1 MKDEDKTKEQLI
13 EEMESLRK
21 EVSELEQEKAER
33 KWAERLLQALNEAAR
48 SMEQALTPEEIFSA
62 VNGQLKELGFSS
74 AVFLTDESQKRL
86 FLKYW
91 SYETAAI
98 RTAEK
103 LAGRKHEDFPILI
116 EAVDVYRKT
125 IREREAVFVEDV
137 KDVIEQLFQ
146 AVLPGLAKKLAGPI
160 AKILKVSKDI
170 NAPLIV
176 GNKVVGML
184 SVQSG
189 DLTADDIPAITAFA
203 HQMAAAWHKATL
215 LQDLKRSLAEFKR
228 AEEAL
233 QKADNELG
241 RRVEERTAELLKSN
255 EQLTQEITE
264 RKKAEQM
271 LSHER
276 ALIQTLFGNHPD
288 FFYFKDNK
296 ARFHRVSKRF
306 CHFFGLSE
314 EDIIGK
320 TDLELFPEEVA
331 IETYEED
338 MSVITTGTP
347 IINKEESAV
356 EVWVLTTKIPWFDKE
371 GNIIGLFGISRDIT
385 ERKKAEEALRES
397 EECYRTLYESS
408 RDGIATA
415 NLQGTITECNQ
426 AYAKMLGY
434 SREELKKIRYQD
446 ITPSKWHSFNEKT
459 FQEVMERGYSD
470 VFEKEYIRKDGTVFP
485 VSLHTWRIN
494 DADGNPIGVGS
505 IVRDITERKRAE
517 EALQE
522 SERRYCLLANNVTD
536 VIWNMDMNLR
546 YTYISPSVTRMK
558 GWSVEEAMALSLE
571 ESLTPASF
579 ELAQKILAEELAIE
593 NMRQRNLF
601 RSRTLELE
609 QICKDGSTIWT
620 ESKMTFLRDLE
631 CRPIGIS
638 GITRDITER
647 KKAEAERREFEQK
660 AQLASR
666 LATVGEMASGIAHEI
681 NNPLTSIIGFAQL
694 LMQKDIPEDAKEYAK
709 IINDG
714 AARVASIIKRLLAF
728 ARQQKPERTYVDINQ
743 IIETTIQLRT
753 YEMETS
759 NIKVV
764 AHLDP
769 GLPWT
774 MADAGQ
780 LQQVF
785 LNIIMNA
792 ETEMKLAHRKGK
804 LSIKTEAIDNTI
816 RISFKDNGP
825 GIAKENTE
833 RIFDPFF
840 TTKKVGKGIGLGLSI
855 CHGIIS
861 DHNGQIYARSK
872 LGRGATF
879 IVELPIIPEEKQ
891 LELAEPGADESKR
904 VTGAKILVVDDEPAT
919 LQLLSQ
925 ILTGEGHKVQTVDNA
940 RDALER
946 INSERYSLILLDIKL
961 PGMSGTELYKS
972 IQKIAQSLARRVVF
986 ITGDV
991 LGVDTRDFLSKT
1003 KAPYI
1008 TKPFDIEQ
1016 LKKDINRILPQRT

>member
-264 RKKAEQM
+264 RKKAE
-271 LSHER
+271 
-276 ALIQTLFGNHPD
+276 
-288 FFYFKDNK
+288 
-296 ARFHRVSKRF
+296 
-306 CHFFGLSE
+306 
-314 EDIIGK
+314 
-320 TDLELFPEEVA
+320 
-331 IETYEED
+331 
-338 MSVITTGTP
+338 
-347 IINKEESAV
+347 
-356 EVWVLTTKIPWFDKE
+356 
-371 GNIIGLFGISRDIT
+371 
-385 ERKKAEEALRES
+385 EALRES

-426 AYAKMLGY
+426 AYAKMLGR

-558 GWSVEEAMALSLE
+558 GWSVAEAMALSLE

-609 QICKDGSTIWT
+609 QICKDGSIIWT

-764 AHLDP
+764 AHLDT

-840 TTKKVGKGIGLGLSI
+840 TTKKVSKGTGLGLSI

-861 DHNGQIYARSK
+861 EHNGQIYARSK
-872 LGRGATF
+872 LGQGATF
-879 IVELPIIPEEKQ
+879 IVELPIIPEEKR
-891 LELAEPGADESKR
+891 LELAEPAIDESKK
-904 VTGAKILVVDDEPAT
+904 VAKAKILVVDDEPT
-919 LQLLSQ
+919 ILQLLSQ

-940 RDALER
+940 HDVLVR
-946 INSERYSLILLDIKL
+946 IKRESYHLILLDIKL
-961 PGMSGTELYKS
+961 RGISGTELYKS

-991 LGVDTRDFLSKT
+991 MGVDTRDFLSKA
-1003 KAPYI
+1003 KVPYI
-1008 TKPFDIEQ
+1008 TKPFDIKQ
-1016 LKKDINRILPQRT
+1016 LKGDINRILTQRT

>member
-1 MKDEDKTKEQLI
+1 MKDENKAKEQLI
-13 EEMESLRK
+13 EEMESLCK
-21 EVSELEQEKAER
+21 EEAELEQEKAER
-33 KWAERLLQALNEAAR
+33 KWAERLLQALNKAAR

-125 IREREAVFVEDV
+125 IWEREAVFVEDV

-189 DLTADDIPAITAFA
+189 DLTADDIPVITAFA

-215 LQDLKRSLAEFKR
+215 LQDLKRSLAERKR
-228 AEEAL
+228 VEEAL
-233 QKADNELG
+233 QKAHDDLE

-255 EQLTQEITE
+255 EQLTQEITA
-264 RKKAEQM
+264 RK
-271 LSHER
+271 
-276 ALIQTLFGNHPD
+276 
-288 FFYFKDNK
+288 
-296 ARFHRVSKRF
+296 
-306 CHFFGLSE
+306 
-314 EDIIGK
+314 
-320 TDLELFPEEVA
+320 
-331 IETYEED
+331 
-338 MSVITTGTP
+338 
-347 IINKEESAV
+347 
-356 EVWVLTTKIPWFDKE
+356 W
-371 GNIIGLFGISRDIT
+371 
-385 ERKKAEEALRES
+385 AEEGLRES

-459 FQEVMERGYSD
+459 SQEVMERGHSD
-470 VFEKEYIRKDGTVFP
+470 VFEKEYIRKGGTVFP
-485 VSLHTWRIN
+485 VSLHTWRID

-517 EALQE
+517 EKLRE

-558 GWSVEEAMALSLE
+558 GWSVEEAMALPLE
-571 ESLTPASF
+571 ESLTSASF
-579 ELAQKILAEELAIE
+579 KLVQKILAEELAIE

-694 LMQKDIPEDAKEYAK
+694 LMQKDLPEDAKEYAK

-714 AARVASIIKRLLAF
+714 AERVASIIKRLLAF

-816 RISFKDNGP
+816 WISFKDNGP

-833 RIFDPFF
+833 KIFDPFF
-840 TTKKVGKGIGLGLSI
+840 TTKKVSKGTGLGLSI

-861 DHNGQIYARSK
+861 EHNGQIYARSK
-872 LGRGATF
+872 LGQGATF
-879 IVELPIIPEEKQ
+879 IVELPIIPEEKR
-891 LELAEPGADESKR
+891 LELAEPAIDESNK
-904 VTGAKILVVDDEPAT
+904 VAKAKILVVDDEPAI

-925 ILTGEGHKVQTVDNA
+925 ILTAEGHKVQTVDNA
-940 RDALER
+940 RDVLDR
-946 INSERYSLILLDIKL
+946 IKSESYRLILLDIKL
-961 PGMSGTELYKS
+961 RGISGTELYKS

-991 LGVDTRDFLSKT
+991 MGVDTRDFLSKT

-1008 TKPFDIEQ
+1008 TKPFDIKQ
-1016 LKKDINRILPQRT
+1016 LKGDINRILTQRT